1 MNEKKHIQYS
11 KTILVALGIVFCVCL
26 YKAFTVDYSTVLDVS
41 IYASALTI
49 SGGMLGTGILQ
60 YYKKSQAENV
70 FKLKIELYK
79 QASREKLYYN
89 EQMIKLKSRYILSE
103 EEMMELENDSTMDG
117 FVDSALSDATSTA
130 DNAMDDAT
138 SPVELQ
144 TY

>member
-1 MNEKKHIQYS
+1 MKEKKHIQYS
-11 KTILVALGIVFCVCL
+11 KTIPVLTGLLFCICL

-49 SGGMLGTGILQ
+49 SGGLLGSSIIFYLR
-60 YYKKSQAENV
+60 KSQAENV
-70 FKLKIELYK
+70 FKIKIELYK

-89 EQMIKLKSRYILSE
+89 EEMIKLKSRYMLSE
-103 EEMMELENDSTMDG
+103 EEMMELENDSAMDG
-117 FVDSALSDATSTA
+117 FVDSALSDVTSTT

-138 SPVELQ
+138 TQIELQ